1 MQRYLKMATCLCLLL
16 ALDRAYAV
24 PSFSRQT
31 GLSCN
36 VCHSSPPELTAF
48 GRDFKLKAYVLS
60 DMTDLTKVGNSKDLL
75 LSKYLPLSGQILIS
89 DTAIQ
94 SPPPGTQNGTAGFP
108 QALSLIIAGGFASHF
123 GGLAHVKYTH
133 ADDHFGLDDVDL
145 RYANEGKLAGKDWI
159 YGVLLNNTP
168 TTEDVW
174 NSTPSWGF
182 PWISSSATVGSLA
195 SPVIGAL
202 GGDVAGIGGYS
213 MWNNHLYTAVTMYRS
228 EHAGGT
234 VPLTGTGYE
243 YNISGVAP
251 YWRAAWQQ
259 SWGSNYLMVGTYG
272 IYVNSYPGAVSGPKD
287 RFVDP
292 SFDFQY
298 ERPFGANLLTAHG
311 SFTYENSNMGAT
323 FASGGASAAANHLN
337 AFQLDSTYHWRNK
350 YTATGALFS
359 TGGND
364 DVLLYASA
372 PVTGSNNGSPNT
384 TGYTVQFGY
393 WPVQNIDLN
402 VAYTGYT
409 TFNGA
414 GRNYDGAN
422 RNASDNA
429 SLYVALQLNF

>member
-145 RYANEGKLAGKDWI
+145 RYANEGKLAGKDW
-159 YGVLLNNTP
+159 
-168 TTEDVW
+168 
-174 NSTPSWGF
+174 
-182 PWISSSATVGSLA
+182 SATVGSLA

-372 PVTGSNNGSPNT
+372 PVTGSNNGSPTPLDTRFNLDTGLSRISTSTWPTRAIPHSTGRVGIT
-384 TGYTVQFGY
+384 TVRTEML
-393 WPVQNIDLN
+393 P
-402 VAYTGYT
+402 T
-409 TFNGA
+409 TL
-414 GRNYDGAN
+414 RCTW
-422 RNASDNA
+422 RCS
-429 SLYVALQLNF
+429 